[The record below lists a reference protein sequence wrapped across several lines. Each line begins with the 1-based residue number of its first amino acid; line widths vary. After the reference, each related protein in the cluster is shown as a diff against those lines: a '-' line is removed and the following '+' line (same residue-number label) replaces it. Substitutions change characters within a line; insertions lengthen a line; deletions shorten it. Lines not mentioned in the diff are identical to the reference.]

1 MSNYATKADLKNAI
15 GIDIS
20 KLAAKSDLVSLKA
33 EVDKLDIDK
42 LVSVPVDLSKLS
54 DVIKHVVE
62 KAVHDKL
69 VEKVNNID
77 TSGFVLKTKYDTDK
91 SELEMKISDTRRLV
105 KKTDYNTITNE
116 IENKISSISGLAT
129 SSALTAVE
137 NKIPDVSSLVKKTDY
152 NLKITEIEKNVTDHD
167 RGKYITTPEFD
178 KFTVE
183 VFDARLAQTNL
194 VTKTDFDIKLM
205 SVNKI
210 INLNKTKQF
219 LVENEL
225 TNYKNLIQ
233 FILKA
238 NDISKKMANKII

>member
-1 MSNYATKADLKNAI
+1 MKLLKT
-15 GIDIS
+15 
-20 KLAAKSDLVSLKA
+20 VY
-33 EVDKLDIDK
+33 DK
-42 LVSVPVDLSKLS
+42 LV
-54 DVIKHVVE
+54 
-62 KAVHDKL
+62 AN
-69 VEKVNNID
+69 VNNIK

-178 KFTVE
+178 KFIVE

-238 NDISKKMANKII
+238 NDISKKMANKMI

>member
-1 MSNYATKADLKNAI
+1 MKLLKT
-15 GIDIS
+15 
-20 KLAAKSDLVSLKA
+20 
-33 EVDKLDIDK
+33 
-42 LVSVPVDLSKLS
+42 
-54 DVIKHVVE
+54 
-62 KAVHDKL
+62 VHDKL
-69 VEKVNNID
+69 VANVNNIN

-91 SELEMKISDTRRLV
+91 SKLEIKISDTSRLV
-105 KKTDYNTITNE
+105 KKTDYNTIIDET
-116 IENKISSISGLAT
+116 ENKISSISGLAA

-137 NKIPDVSSLVKKTDY
+137 NKILDVSILVKRTDY
-152 NLKITEIEKNVTDHD
+152 NLKITEIEKKVTDHN
-167 RGKYITTPEFD
+167 RGKCITTPEFD
-178 KFTVE
+178 KFTAE

-194 VTKTDFDIKLM
+194 VTKTDFGIKLM

-238 NDISKKMANKII
+238 SDISKKMTNKII